1 MEKSQQELKR
11 TRMEN
16 RKYKD
21 LATFALQYQK
31 HNDGLIAEYYDGFRK
46 TNAKRKVN
54 LLIVIVVCA

>member
-1 MEKSQQELKR
+1 MSIFNTFFLFFHY
-11 TRMEN
+11 

-46 TNAKRKVN
+46 TNAKWKVN
-54 LLIVIVVCA
+54 LFIVIVVCA